1 MLCLMEETG
10 FANRINK
17 SLKLWERIRIKKN
30 QFWYSLNGGRG
41 STQTRNS
48 HMDSKRQLV
57 FKIFN
62 LMEVATQTLLGDHIF
77 KDIIA

>member
-17 SLKLWERIRIKKN
+17 SLKLWERIRIKKS

-48 HMDSKRQLV
+48 HMDSRRQLV
-57 FKIFN
+57 FKICN